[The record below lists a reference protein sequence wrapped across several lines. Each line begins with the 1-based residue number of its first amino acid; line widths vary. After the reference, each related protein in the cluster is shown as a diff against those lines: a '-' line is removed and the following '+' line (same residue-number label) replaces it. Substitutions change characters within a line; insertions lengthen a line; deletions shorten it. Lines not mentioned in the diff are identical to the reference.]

1 MRMHA
6 LCICVRYVPL
16 LHTSDINN
24 SIIQNNSVLR
34 SKSFRQQVDDINELV
49 VALDLFIWQCNKI
62 STMKCGG
69 EIGDI
74 SRIST
79 IAHSLHLFFK
89 KKLNR
94 FVFYLWK
101 SQGFQIYVE
110 YVAWNMISLTT
121 KTQWKSP
128 VALAYFAI
136 NWKPALRSTFFFG
149 SEQQQKIEDASVNST
164 ATIITTESNRTNNA
178 FMKCT
183 PFVSWSS
190 TIAYSAIETIWRIPS
205 PIHTNILRL
214 NS

>member
-101 SQGFQIYVE
+101 SQGFPDLCGICCMEHDQFDDKNPVKIACRARLFCHQLKTSSQIY
-110 YVAWNMISLTT
+110 I
-121 KTQWKSP
+121 
-128 VALAYFAI
+128 F
-136 NWKPALRSTFFFG
+136 
-149 SEQQQKIEDASVNST
+149 
-164 ATIITTESNRTNNA
+164 
-178 FMKCT
+178 
-183 PFVSWSS
+183 
-190 TIAYSAIETIWRIPS
+190 
-205 PIHTNILRL
+205 LRL
-214 NS
+214 RTTAENRRCQC